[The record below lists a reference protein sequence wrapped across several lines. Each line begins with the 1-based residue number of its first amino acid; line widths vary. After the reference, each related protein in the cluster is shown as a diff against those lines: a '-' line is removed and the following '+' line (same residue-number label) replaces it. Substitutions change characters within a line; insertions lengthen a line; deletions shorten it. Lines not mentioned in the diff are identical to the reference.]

1 MFETPTNDIGAAH
14 RAATFIGDLPTSSRD
29 QTLGFRVGEKVT
41 AEFAVTYER
50 YVNKNG
56 TPVRRLV
63 LVGPEEVDG
72 AALRDVA

>member
-14 RAATFIGDLPTSSRD
+14 RAATFIGDLPASSRED
-29 QTLGFRVGEKVT
+29 TLGLRIGEKVT

-56 TPVRRLV
+56 TAVRRLV

-72 AALRDVA
+72 AALASAA